1 MLANLISS
9 YLLFKGGNMG
19 HRFRNSEKSIW
30 RDRRKVPVMAE
41 SEVVVV
47 GGGVAGIAAAVSAA
61 REGVKVLL
69 IENLGILGGT
79 ATAGLMNNFGGYLP
93 SLIGGF
99 TKEVIE
105 RLGNMKSVFPLFN
118 PVLNGYSM
126 IFDPEVFK
134 YIAMQMLEEEGVKLL
149 LNSMVVDSIVED
161 KKIKGVFLESKSGS
175 GAVIANVIIDA
186 TGDGDVA
193 WKAGVPYQKGREKD
207 GKLQAVTLM
216 FEVGRVNIG
225 KLIKFVNRNKDD
237 FCEICIDTTQD
248 PPQLMVGGF
257 YSLIKKAIKNQD
269 FPLEHELIWVDG
281 SLRNGDTVTIN
292 ATHIINIDGTSVF
305 DLTRARVEGV
315 KQVMS
320 VMKFL
325 KKYVPG
331 FELSFLRCTASS
343 IGVRET
349 RRIIGEYM
357 LTEED
362 ILSGRSFDDVIARNN
377 APMDIH
383 SPTDGKQKWVQVK
396 PYDIPYRCLVPQ
408 IIDNLLV
415 SGRCISSTH
424 KAFASTRFM
433 PCCMATGQAAGIA
446 AALSVKNK
454 VTPRQL
460 DVIKLQ
466 KALRKQG
473 AII

>member
-1 MLANLISS
+1 
-9 YLLFKGGNMG
+9 
-19 HRFRNSEKSIW
+19 
-30 RDRRKVPVMAE
+30 
-41 SEVVVV
+41 
-47 GGGVAGIAAAVSAA
+47 
-61 REGVKVLL
+61 
-69 IENLGILGGT
+69 
-79 ATAGLMNNFGGYLP
+79 
-93 SLIGGF
+93 
-99 TKEVIE
+99 
-105 RLGNMKSVFPLFN
+105 
-118 PVLNGYSM
+118 
-126 IFDPEVFK
+126 
-134 YIAMQMLEEEGVKLL
+134 
-149 LNSMVVDSIVED
+149 
-161 KKIKGVFLESKSGS
+161 
-175 GAVIANVIIDA
+175 
-186 TGDGDVA
+186 
-193 WKAGVPYQKGREKD
+193 
-207 GKLQAVTLM
+207 
-216 FEVGRVNIG
+216 
-225 KLIKFVNRNKDD
+225 
-237 FCEICIDTTQD
+237 
-248 PPQLMVGGF
+248 
-257 YSLIKKAIKNQD
+257 
-269 FPLEHELIWVDG
+269 
-281 SLRNGDTVTIN
+281 
-292 ATHIINIDGTSVF
+292 
-305 DLTRARVEGV
+305 
-315 KQVMS
+315 
-320 VMKFL
+320 
-325 KKYVPG
+325 
-331 FELSFLRCTASS
+331 RCTASS

-408 IIDNLLV
+408 IIDYLLV